1 MEWETKLYLI
11 IEQALRESDPNMWN
25 TALQSVSKMGDK
37 ALPML
42 RQVLEDESLDNRNRE
57 AIQNYMTV
65 INQVNER
72 N

>member
-1 MEWETKLYLI
+1 MGDKALPI

-25 TALQSVSKMGDK
+25 TALQSVSRMGDK

-42 RQVLEDESLDNRNRE
+42 RQVLEDESLDNRNRQ
-57 AIQNYMTV
+57 AIQNYMTF